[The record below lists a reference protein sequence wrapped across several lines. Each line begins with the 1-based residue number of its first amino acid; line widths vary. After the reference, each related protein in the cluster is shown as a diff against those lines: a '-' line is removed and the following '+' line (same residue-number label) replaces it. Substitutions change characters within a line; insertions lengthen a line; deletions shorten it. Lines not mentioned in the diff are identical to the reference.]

1 MTHRIDPHG
10 GFSRSSVK
18 SMQSKEASA
27 LMHDRRNCASA
38 LELRGVTVSVGRAR
52 LIEDVSLAVRPDVLT
67 VILGANGA
75 GKSTALAVLAGDM
88 RPSAGEALL
97 DGGPIGALTPAGL
110 ATRRA
115 VVLQHAPMNF
125 SLRVHEVVALAGV
138 SASESAGI
146 PHRMRHIPQWNVEES
161 ALDSLGLMPLAA
173 RDYSTLS
180 GGERQRVQIARAL
193 AQLGHHAEPGRAG
206 YLLMDEPTAHLDL
219 KHQIVALEVAHGFA
233 EAGGGA
239 LCILHDIGLAREFA
253 GEVVLMKGGRIA
265 ACGKPGDLLTAS
277 AIAEI
282 YDIPDQRA
290 RRFAVL

>member
-1 MTHRIDPHG
+1 M
-10 GFSRSSVK
+10 
-18 SMQSKEASA
+18 
-27 LMHDRRNCASA
+27 A
-38 LELRGVTVSVGRAR
+38 LELRGVTVTVGRAR
-52 LIEDVSLAVRPDVLT
+52 LIEDVSLAVRPGVLT

-88 RPSAGEALL
+88 RPTVGEALL
-97 DGGPIGALTPAGL
+97 DGGSIGALTPADL
-110 ATRRA
+110 AMRRA

-125 SLRVHEVVALAGV
+125 SLCVHEVVALAGV
-138 SASESAGI
+138 SAPETAHI
-146 PHRMRHIPQWNVEES
+146 PHNFGRVPRRNVEES
-161 ALDSLGLMPLAA
+161 ALYSLGLMPLAA

-193 AQLGHHAEPGRAG
+193 AQLWHHAEPARHG

-219 KHQIVALEVAHGFA
+219 KHQIVALEVAQSFA
-233 EAGGGA
+233 ETGGGA

-265 ACGKPGDLLTAS
+265 ACGTPGDLLSAS
-277 AIAEI
+277 TIADI